1 MPFTVG
7 TIGTHATFGAKILKS
22 GCSHGS
28 GMEEPHDGD
37 SPACPRKSIPAGPP
51 TVSLYAPLGRRG
63 SQPTR
68 PRSHPP
74 QDRLRCWARLIDG
87 EASNQNKATQNAP
100 AAAATMRLE
109 APVSERDQRRVRS
122 HLELRTA
129 RGAFDVPALALQRE
143 HRRRLRVLG
152 AVLDVIDADRFIR
165 TCPPDER
172 PSGCSITSVSQPLC
186 VAGFLKRRGGEEQG
200 RSSLFD
206 LLSPEQC
213 CFHLRRSQS
222 QDVRH
227 LARTH
232 VACHDHSRVCGA
244 RRPIRLR
251 NVCARQRR
259 ASLPRH
265 SSR

>member
-1 MPFTVG
+1 MRGASPHFTI
-7 TIGTHATFGAKILKS
+7 TILPVAEC
-22 GCSHGS
+22 GCFVVNLLSDAP
-28 GMEEPHDGD
+28 ERLI
-37 SPACPRKSIPAGPP
+37 CPDTDHEAAGPEAIAFP
-51 TVSLYAPLGRRG
+51 REEHPL
-63 SQPTR
+63 
-68 PRSHPP
+68 
-74 QDRLRCWARLIDG
+74 
-87 EASNQNKATQNAP
+87 
-100 AAAATMRLE
+100 
-109 APVSERDQRRVRS
+109 
-122 HLELRTA
+122 
-129 RGAFDVPALALQRE
+129 PALALQCE
-143 HRRRLRVLG
+143 HRGGVGVLG
-152 AVLDVIDADRFIR
+152 SVLDVIDADRFIR

-172 PSGCSITSVSQPLC
+172 PSGCSITSVIQPLC
-186 VAGFLKRRGGEEQG
+186 VAGFPKKRGGEEQG

-259 ASLPRH
+259 VSLPRH